1 MNDTVQT
8 LIAFLGIAN
17 FIQSMGNCMLS
28 LRVFRNN
35 LYAKTH
41 NLKPNKNN
49 DMFIYNYSTSPH
61 PGGLC
66 TCIDVVAS
74 IMNWIMTVSFIGFRK
89 LYVYHM
95 VDCVRTHTS
104 CATHIS

>member
-1 MNDTVQT
+1 
-8 LIAFLGIAN
+8 
-17 FIQSMGNCMLS
+17 
-28 LRVFRNN
+28 
-35 LYAKTH
+35 
-41 NLKPNKNN
+41 
-49 DMFIYNYSTSPH
+49 MFMYNYSTSPH